1 MADEKKEEKNKPFPK
16 KIALIIGL
24 PVLISG
30 GLFIGWLQTNEVIKK
45 CNEGNKE
52 ACDELVEDLP
62 TSAEEA
68 LEESKISNPYFL
80 KLMEKKKNSEIE
92 SEIKDQV
99 RLELISK
106 LNTCKR
112 LIKQN
117 LKDPDSFKQLNSL
130 SEQFETG
137 IVRYSATNSFGGR
150 IQSAIDC
157 YQ

>member
-1 MADEKKEEKNKPFPK
+1 M
-16 KIALIIGL
+16 
-24 PVLISG
+24 
-30 GLFIGWLQTNEVIKK
+30 
-45 CNEGNKE
+45 
-52 ACDELVEDLP
+52 
-62 TSAEEA
+62 
-68 LEESKISNPYFL
+68 
-80 KLMEKKKNSEIE
+80 
-92 SEIKDQV
+92 
-99 RLELISK
+99 ELISK

-117 LKDPDSFKQLNSL
+117 LKDPDSFKQLNIL